1 MLIAD
6 ICKEDATIPLSKEIK
21 VLRSKALLTQE
32 VFAMQIGVSAST
44 VILLENGKSKTK
56 SYCYEIH

>member
-1 MLIAD
+1 M
-6 ICKEDATIPLSKEIK
+6 PLSKEIK